1 MELDINYF
9 YSLTPRQ
16 FANIQKGWSERRD
29 AEQKERLILTRR
41 LMFASLAPYSKG
53 LTEQSLWPLDFEK
66 ELIEKSNLRDDAKIA
81 EALKE
86 SLEFWARVDAARG
99 KA

>member
-1 MELDINYF
+1 MGLDINYF

-16 FANIQKGWSERRD
+16 FANIQKGMFEKRD
-29 AEQKERLILTRR
+29 AEQKERLILVRR

-53 LTEQSLWPLDFEK
+53 LTEQSLWSFDFEK
-66 ELIEKSNLRDDAKIA
+66 ELIEKANHRDDAEIA
-81 EALKE
+81 KQLEE
-86 SLEFWARVDAARG
+86 SIAFWQRVDAARG